1 MVAAAVDPSGNGNL
15 LTDQLF
21 IDLAAVV
28 RTHGN
33 PGFGEERAAML
44 TVQGRVRKADS

>member
-1 MVAAAVDPSGNGNL
+1 MVAAAMDPAGNRNL

-33 PGFGEERAAML
+33 PGLSEERAAML
-44 TVQGRVRKADS
+44 PGCWRRRKG